1 MRNTFKQTIAIVLAL
16 ALTICGVVALATN
29 ASAASGSEPVGY
41 TISHTYHD
49 FDHNATTAP
58 QNGETYPTED
68 HYTTIMPFYNRS
80 ITAYAS
86 FRNNA
91 LTSYEAF
98 TRDSNHRYRLYL
110 TLKNVDPGSYE
121 FVIPY
126 TTFDGG
132 WYVDG
137 IKTDGNGDY
146 DTTGGN
152 WYAFRVDMPC
162 TVTIEWDVY
171 DGYVGVDGYFA
182 YSVDSTTPFEDL
194 DESGT
199 FSTSEEIIT
208 NPPTEPTEYDPHG
221 DYEILDIY
229 DNFSQA
235 SISFKNNKVRSVV
248 LEEDENNDDII
259 CSQAV
264 NIPASNEPYYFVINY
279 KLIHASG
286 IYYFTK
292 TDGNSLYQDGGGK
305 WFSFYKTTDG
315 NVTFTWHRDDPNRVD
330 ITGAGVIPM
339 KSQIP
344 YSGTI
349 EDDFTEPYTYPTV
362 TYPTVTIPYTTVP
375 DVSTE
380 VLATS
385 TPVITHEMGDVNLD
399 GKVNINDVTLIQ
411 RFIAKILPLTEEQQ
425 KLADVSGDGI
435 VSIKDATTIQRI
447 IAKMTV

>member
-1 MRNTFKQTIAIVLAL
+1 MKNRLKQTIAILVAM
-16 ALTICGVVALATN
+16 ALTISGVMALASSV
-29 ASAASGSEPVGY
+29 SAATGSEPVGY
-41 TISHTYHD
+41 TINHTEHD
-49 FDHNATTAP
+49 FNHDTTIPSDPDVTYPSDDYPTIIPFYDRYITASIAFK
-58 QNGETYPTED
+58 NGELSND
-68 HYTTIMPFYNRS
+68 N
-80 ITAYAS
+80 
-86 FRNNA
+86 
-91 LTSYEAF
+91 F
-98 TRDSNHRYRLYL
+98 TRDSNQRYRMYL
-110 TLKNVDPGSYE
+110 TLKNVTPGSYE

-126 TTFDGG
+126 NTFDGG
-132 WYVDG
+132 WYVEG
-137 IKTDGNGDY
+137 IKTDGNGDFE
-146 DTTGGN
+146 TTGGN
-152 WYAFRVDMPC
+152 WFAFRVDMTC
-162 TVTIEWDVY
+162 DVTVEWDVY
-171 DGYVGVDGYFA
+171 DGYVGVDGYSA
-182 YSVDSTTPFEDL
+182 YILNSTTPFEGV

-199 FSTSEEIIT
+199 SSTSEEIIT

-264 NIPASNEPYYFVINY
+264 SIPASNEPYYFVINY

-349 EDDFTEPYTYPTV
+349 EDSFTEPYTYPVV
-362 TYPTVTIPYTTVP
+362 TYPESVPNVSSEVIATTTP
-375 DVSTE
+375 S
-380 VLATS
+380 ATY
-385 TPVITHEMGDVNLD
+385 EKGDVNMD
-399 GKVNINDVTLIQ
+399 SKVNINDVTMIQ
-411 RFIAKILPLTEEQQ
+411 RFLVKSVTLNDNQQ

-435 VSIKDATTIQRI
+435 VSIKDGTLIQKK
-447 IAKMTV
+447 IAKMNV